1 MSRGL
6 RGELSV
12 LVLVLVLVLLVRGE
26 LLVQFINVHF
36 AKRVAHQPHFE
47 QLCTFVFYHY
57 TLSSLHS
64 LVLQCRSKW
73 PTLHCTKIHGNV
85 LYGYNIL
92 NIE

>member
-1 MSRGL
+1 MSRGV
-6 RGELSV
+6 RGELPV
-12 LVLVLVLVLLVRGE
+12 LLVLLV

-36 AKRVAHQPHFE
+36 AKRIAHQPHFE

-64 LVLQCRSKW
+64 LVLQYRSKW

-85 LYGYNIL
+85 LYCYNIL
-92 NIE
+92 NI